1 MLNQLRSSRRGQA
14 EVKAAILG
22 AATALFAERGYANTT
37 TRAIAQAANASEV
50 LIFRY
55 FGSKSELFEQA
66 VSAPFDA
73 LMDEVRRDMARAERA
88 YGAVDS
94 RQFVRRLYN
103 ALVQDRR
110 LILALITTRA
120 YEAAPGEGD
129 DKPRGLGQYFQH
141 AEKGIARFYEEAG
154 TQTGQTGVSPAF
166 AARLAF
172 CSVVSVAL
180 LDDWLFDD
188 VGDREQVVESVA
200 EFVTKAIYGPPLGAV
215 PASRYRLRRRERL
228 GGATYRRHR

>member
-1 MLNQLRSSRRGQA
+1 MSNQLRPSRRGQA

-37 TRAIAQAANASEV
+37 TRAIAQAASASEV

-55 FGSKSELFEQA
+55 FGSKSGLFEQA

-73 LMDEVRRDMARAERA
+73 LMDEVRRDMRREERA
-88 YGAVDS
+88 FGAEDS

-110 LILALITTRA
+110 LILTLITTRA

-129 DKPRGLGQYFQH
+129 DKPRGLRQYFQH
-141 AEKGIARFYEEAG
+141 AEKSIARFYEEEG
-154 TQTGQTGVSPAF
+154 IQTGVTPAF

-172 CSVVSVAL
+172 CAVVSVAL

-188 VGDREQVVESVA
+188 VGDREQIVESVA
-200 EFVTKAIYGPPLGAV
+200 EFVTKAIYGPPLRAA
-215 PASRYRLRRRERL
+215 PAPRFRRRRERL